1 MIPTDPFK
9 KKSIFQWGITQKFI
23 LCILLFSFLV
33 TLVLTGIQ
41 LYMGYHAGL
50 DTIKKSICQVEE
62 SYLPGIINTLWV
74 SDTPLL
80 NTQINGLMK
89 LRDIQYIDVVYKDET
104 LAKTGN
110 LIDEHVIMKEF
121 PLPYTYG
128 DKTISLGTL
137 RLVYTLKNLRN
148 RLVKNAVSIIISQ
161 SILLFLVSGFMF
173 VIFYLLVARHL
184 YALVNYTKSLG
195 VATLDTPFSLKR
207 HIKSWGKD
215 EFDILANAVNDMR
228 INLNDSYSHLKGEIL
243 ERKQAEASLRENEGR
258 LKTLVNT
265 IPDLVWLKNLEGVYL
280 SCNSKFERLFGAKE
294 AHIVGRTDYEFVDKR
309 LADFFREKDRAAMA
323 AGVPITNEENVVY
336 ADDGHGEI
344 LETVKAPMYNY
355 QGQCVGILGI
365 ARDIS
370 DRKKQEAEQAKLK
383 IQLQQSQK
391 MEAIGTLAGGIAHDF
406 NNILYP
412 LIGFAEMLQEDLP
425 RESHNQESVTQILQ
439 AAMRAKDLVKQIL
452 AFSRHSSQELKPL
465 RLQSILKETLTLLN
479 ASIPKTI
486 DIQTQIDA
494 ACGMVVA
501 DATKIHQVVMN
512 LAINAYHAME
522 ESGGQL
528 TIVLEQ
534 TQLDAIPQVLSE
546 LLPGNY
552 ARLKIIDTGTGI
564 EQSLMD
570 KIFDPYFTTKE
581 TNKGT
586 GLGLSVV
593 QGIIKSCNGAIHVYS
608 EPDKGTE
615 VHLYLPIMKKMK
627 EMDSSNLSEPSQGGT
642 ETILIVD
649 DEEMIVE
656 MEKLMLERLGYHVTP
671 LTGSVEALARFKENP
686 GAFDLVITDMTM
698 PRMTGIQLAN
708 ELKSIRPD
716 IPVIICSGFSDQIN
730 SDTSKALGIQGY
742 LMKPVIKRELAAT
755 IRVVLDDYTIVD

>member
-50 DTIKKSICQVEE
+50 DIIKKSIRQVEE

-110 LIDEHVIMKEF
+110 FTDEHVIMKEF
-121 PLPYTYG
+121 SLPYTYG

-323 AGVPITNEENVVY
+323 AGVPITNEEM
-336 ADDGHGEI
+336 
-344 LETVKAPMYNY
+344 LSMPM
-355 QGQCVGILGI
+355 
-365 ARDIS
+365 
-370 DRKKQEAEQAKLK
+370 
-383 IQLQQSQK
+383 
-391 MEAIGTLAGGIAHDF
+391 T
-406 NNILYP
+406 
-412 LIGFAEMLQEDLP
+412 
-425 RESHNQESVTQILQ
+425 
-439 AAMRAKDLVKQIL
+439 AMGK
-452 AFSRHSSQELKPL
+452 FWKP
-465 RLQSILKETLTLLN
+465 
-479 ASIPKTI
+479 
-486 DIQTQIDA
+486 
-494 ACGMVVA
+494 
-501 DATKIHQVVMN
+501 
-512 LAINAYHAME
+512 
-522 ESGGQL
+522 
-528 TIVLEQ
+528 
-534 TQLDAIPQVLSE
+534 
-546 LLPGNY
+546 
-552 ARLKIIDTGTGI
+552 
-564 EQSLMD
+564 
-570 KIFDPYFTTKE
+570 
-581 TNKGT
+581 
-586 GLGLSVV
+586 
-593 QGIIKSCNGAIHVYS
+593 
-608 EPDKGTE
+608 
-615 VHLYLPIMKKMK
+615 
-627 EMDSSNLSEPSQGGT
+627 
-642 ETILIVD
+642 
-649 DEEMIVE
+649 
-656 MEKLMLERLGYHVTP
+656 
-671 LTGSVEALARFKENP
+671 
-686 GAFDLVITDMTM
+686 
-698 PRMTGIQLAN
+698 
-708 ELKSIRPD
+708 
-716 IPVIICSGFSDQIN
+716 
-730 SDTSKALGIQGY
+730 
-742 LMKPVIKRELAAT
+742 
-755 IRVVLDDYTIVD
+755 

>member
-9 KKSIFQWGITQKFI
+9 KKSILQWGIAQKFI

-41 LYMGYHAGL
+41 LYMEYHAGL
-50 DTIKKSICQVEE
+50 DTIKKSIRQVEE

-74 SDTPLL
+74 SDTLLL

-89 LRDIQYIDVVYKDET
+89 LRDVQYIDVVYKDET
-104 LAKTGN
+104 LAKTGVFT
-110 LIDEHVIMKEF
+110 DEHVIMKEF
-121 PLPYTYG
+121 PLTYTYG
-128 DKTISLGTL
+128 DKTISLGRL
-137 RLVYTLKNLRN
+137 RLVYTLKNLHN
-148 RLVKNAVSIIISQ
+148 RLMKNAISIIISQ

-195 VATLDTPFSLKR
+195 VATLETPFSLKR
-207 HIKSWGKD
+207 LKKRWGKD

-228 INLNDSYSHLKGEIL
+228 INLNDSYSHLKEEIL

-258 LKTLVNT
+258 MKILINT
-265 IPDLVWLKNLEGVYL
+265 IPDLVWLKNPQGVYL
-280 SCNSKFERLFGAKE
+280 SCNSKFERFFGAKE
-294 AHIVGRTDYEFVDKR
+294 AQIVGKTDYDFVDR
-309 LADFFREKDRAAMA
+309 ILANSFREKDRAAMT
-323 AGVPITNEENVVY
+323 AGVPTINEESVVY
-336 ADDGHGEI
+336 ADDGHGEM
-344 LETVKAPMYNY
+344 LETVKVPMYNY

-370 DRKKQEAEQAKLK
+370 DRKKQEAEQARLK
-383 IQLQQSQK
+383 TRLQQSQK

-412 LIGFAEMLQEDLP
+412 LIGFTEMLQEDLP

-439 AAMRAKDLVKQIL
+439 AALRAKDLVKQIL
-452 AFSRHSSQELKPL
+452 AFSRHSIQELKPL
-465 RLQSILKETLTLLN
+465 RLQSILKEALTLLN

-486 DIQTQIDA
+486 EIKTQIDPD
-494 ACGMVVA
+494 CGMVVA

-512 LAINAYHAME
+512 LATNAYHAME
-522 ESGGQL
+522 KSGGQL

-534 TQLDAIPQVLSE
+534 TQIDAIPLGLSE

-564 EQSLMD
+564 EQSLMN

-608 EPDKGTE
+608 ELDKGTE

-627 EMDSSNLSEPSQGGT
+627 KMDSSDLSEPSQGGT
-642 ETILIVD
+642 EKILIVD

-656 MEKLMLERLGYHVTP
+656 MEKQMLERLGYHVTP
-671 LTGSVEALARFKENP
+671 LTGSLEALAIFKENP
-686 GAFDLVITDMTM
+686 DAFDLVITDMTM

-730 SDTSKALGIQGY
+730 SDTSKAMGIQGY
-742 LMKPVIKRELAAT
+742 LIKPVIKRELAAT
-755 IRVVLDDYTIVD
+755 IRAVLDDY